1 VSELDDKINSILN
14 NPEEMGK
21 IVQMAASI
29 MNGMNGGD
37 EKNTANSDNPDP
49 GSALASLGGIDP
61 AMLSSISR
69 LISRAQNSFN
79 KHELLE
85 AMKPYLSEKRR
96 EKIDK
101 AIQVARMAKV
111 AQIALAEYGGKKDGL

>member
-1 VSELDDKINSILN
+1 MSELEDKINSILN
-14 NPEEMGK
+14 NPEEMNK

-29 MNGMNGGD
+29 MNGGNQKDTSGAG
-37 EKNTANSDNPDP
+37 SPDP
-49 GSALASLGGIDP
+49 GNALASLGGIDP
-61 AMLSSISR
+61 AMLSSIGR
-69 LISRAQNSFN
+69 LISRAENSFN
-79 KHELLE
+79 KHDLLE

-101 AIQVARMAKV
+101 AIQVAKMAKV